1 MLSLPG
7 PVKIFLYAEPADLRK
22 SYDSLSALVR
32 EHLERNVLDGGLFV
46 FLNQRC
52 NRIKL
57 LYWDRDGLA
66 IWQKQFESECPPFFL
81 FTEFGRPADNCARW
95 PVTAGGM
102 DSRSTR
108 FGPRRRPMPREIG
121 IIAPPRA
128 PGIAGPWI
136 SAGCGTA

>member
-46 FLNQRC
+46 FLNQRR

-66 IWQKQFESECPPFFL
+66 IWQKRLEQGTF
-81 FTEFGRPADNCARW
+81 
-95 PVTAGGM
+95 
-102 DSRSTR
+102 
-108 FGPRRRPMPREIG
+108 
-121 IIAPPRA
+121 IAPCCEPEQRSVTLSPSQLALLLDGLEVITTRRSPRYRRVT
-128 PGIAGPWI
+128 
-136 SAGCGTA
+136 TATSPKS